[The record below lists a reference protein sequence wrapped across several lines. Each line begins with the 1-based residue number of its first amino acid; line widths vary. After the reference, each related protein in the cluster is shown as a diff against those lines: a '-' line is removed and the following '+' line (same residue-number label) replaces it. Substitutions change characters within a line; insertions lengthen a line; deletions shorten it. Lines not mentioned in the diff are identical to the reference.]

1 MVDVVLL
8 LISLG
13 VILAGAEG
21 FTNGVEWLG
30 KKLKLTEGAVGS
42 ILAAV
47 GTALPET
54 MIPIVAIIFGG
65 GGHAGEEIGI
75 GAILGAPFMLSTL
88 AFFISGI
95 AVIAYR
101 HRRPNYPKMNLDTKT
116 MGRDLSFFLLVYT
129 VAVLA
134 SFLGTHIWKQI
145 IAIGLVIAYVT
156 YAYLTVTNGHTLEE
170 GEELNPLY
178 LARKAA
184 EPSTAIVLVQVL
196 LSLGLIV
203 GGARLF
209 VNGVE
214 DLARLMGVP
223 PFVLALIIAP
233 IATELPEKF
242 NSIIWIGRGKDTLAL
257 GNITGAMVFQSSVI
271 PAVGIT
277 MTSWELTQGALI
289 SAILAIISAGLVYL
303 QIRSKKYLTPYTLIG
318 GGAFYSIFVV
328 LVIGGF
334 IR

>member
-184 EPSTAIVLVQVL
+184 EPSTAIVLVQVF

-214 DLARLMGVP
+214 DLARLMGVL